1 MPIPIILPKFD
12 PGHTRSE
19 ILQWLVGEGES
30 VRAGD
35 PLCEVETDKVN
46 MEVEAPQDGTLAG
59 IRYPVGSVAPATE
72 VIAYL
77 LLPGESTAD
86 LPGAPASAVAAAPAP
101 SGSTA
106 PPVDE
111 RKVAASPVAQRVA
124 REKNL
129 DLTGLTGSGVGGR
142 IMRRDVEQQSSAPAG
157 KTRATPAAKRLARAH
172 GVDLAALAGS
182 GPRGRVQAA
191 DVEAAAAAAIVPVEM
206 PAPMP
211 TPAVDAGQR
220 TEKGQQTEKLSG
232 MRKRIAERL
241 QFSYQTAPH
250 IYVEMPVDATALLT
264 LRRDIE
270 ADGDALS
277 MTALLVKACA
287 WTLQRHPRLNATIDG
302 EMITLWESVNIG
314 VAVAL
319 DAGLIVPVIH
329 QAESLGL
336 GAVQARSADLIERA
350 RRGSLSP
357 GEVTN
362 GTFTISNL
370 GMFGVSRFTAII
382 NPPQVAILAVGR
394 IDKIFVPDAHD
405 QPVLRPQMTLTLA
418 VDHRVVDGADAA
430 RFLVDLRKVL
440 EQPVRLVW

>member
-59 IRYPVGSVAPATE
+59 ILYPVGSVAPATE
-72 VIAYL
+72 IIAYL

-86 LPGAPASAVAAAPAP
+86 LPGAPASAVTAAPAS
-101 SGSTA
+101 SGATA

-157 KTRATPAAKRLARAH
+157 KIRATPAAKRLARAH

-191 DVEAAAAAAIVPVEM
+191 DVEAAAAVIPVET
-206 PAPMP
+206 PAPVP
-211 TPAVDAGQR
+211 PPVTDAGQR
-220 TEKGQQTEKLSG
+220 TEKLSG

-250 IYVEMPVDATALLT
+250 IYVEMPVDATALLA

-270 ADGDALS
+270 ADGDSLS

-329 QAESLGL
+329 DAAALGL
-336 GAVQARSADLIERA
+336 GAVQGRSADLIERA